1 MVTTSPGEMS
11 VTCTCPLD
19 KLPPGGILVR
29 WEDDGFPGFHL
40 PKPNITIGGRPLLS
54 GRRDLNPGPSVPQ
67 TDTLT
72 KLRHVPLRHDVVSVG
87 ACPPCPAGSVSLAQP
102 RRLPETKAAPG
113 HQACVI
119 HAG

>member
-1 MVTTSPGEMS
+1 
-11 VTCTCPLD
+11 
-19 KLPPGGILVR
+19 
-29 WEDDGFPGFHL
+29 
-40 PKPNITIGGRPLLS
+40 
-54 GRRDLNPGPSVPQ
+54 
-67 TDTLT
+67 
-72 KLRHVPLRHDVVSVG
+72 LRHDVVSVG